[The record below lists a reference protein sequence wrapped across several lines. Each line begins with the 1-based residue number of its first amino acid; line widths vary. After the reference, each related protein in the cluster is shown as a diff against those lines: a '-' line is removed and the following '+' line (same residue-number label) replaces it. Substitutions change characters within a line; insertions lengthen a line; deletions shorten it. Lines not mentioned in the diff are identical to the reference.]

1 MAMFRNV
8 RSSSAFPRV
17 KVTVV
22 ILSILIGLVVT
33 LIVPLPGRAQNDF
46 VPLYSVNFDDGQAQ
60 DWNLVPGWTV
70 DSGNLIGSGH
80 HFATYTRGNWGA
92 QPFSLKFTLNDLSG
106 GLHVNIFARGHD
118 NGLDRY
124 AIGLRKI
131 DDSTLY
137 AYLFK
142 QIVNHSGGNDVEGTF
157 SVDFD
162 RTYTVEIISDNGT
175 IQVYVYKTQVS
186 SESAWLPLLNY
197 TDSSPLEPGTIS
209 FETLDDSYAAID
221 NVEVWGVQPPPT
233 TFTLTGEVFSGEMY
247 DDSHPLS
254 GVVVE
259 AYGSNNSYP
268 NTGQWLTQTTTDQS
282 GRYSLDVPAGYEFYF
297 IHAQT
302 PSGYEAVGA
311 DSVNG
316 SVRDPTWIEF
326 RGPLDNQ
333 ALSRNRF
340 WNRVPAPR
348 GPDLSVRRI
357 DYPHYEEHGYVLM
370 SVVVENIGNEDAPAN
385 QLVVADRDQRLTVV
399 RANMPRLRPS
409 EVAAVEVRVPVTDRD
424 RDRTY
429 EFDVTLDPDNR
440 IGELDE
446 ENNWASATV
455 FVPPPEAP
463 PPAPRTCPDLSV
475 RRIDDWHIEG
485 DYLML
490 TAVFANEGNAEA
502 PRSVAALS
510 DPDNFLPTVRSTV
523 TALGPDETVTLD
535 LGVSLAGAPRD
546 RSYVLDVMID
556 PDNRID
562 ELSESNNR
570 RSTSGIFIPRLRSS
584 PAEPSAPA
592 PPPVPPAGPPYVP
605 YDVLLI
611 IAVIILALWGMNR
624 LLRRRRPGRAPVAPV
639 VAPPVR
645 LIKLWITEGD
655 SGKGRLLKDN
665 KPLQVGAA
673 YSLHA
678 QLQPRGKQAAP
689 KRGAGEQSATPLD
702 VVFFSAENDF
712 TLGRKVAAI
721 DLPGK
726 GSSTTTHCAITP
738 REPGPH
744 RVRVCV
750 YYRNTLLQ
758 SAVLDAQVVKRRGRL
773 ARGLKPIARVIDY
786 VTSATLT
793 DLDRLPH
800 PALSVVTNQTHG
812 HTHWIGVFS
821 TGATSEVL
829 RTGDL
834 RTFETAKLTAMAR
847 KAREQ
852 LLAIETDQG
861 NYRFRTPLPLNSER
875 LAQVEQTLAAMA
887 INGWKLYHEL
897 FIAGAG
903 RQTNERLKAFK
914 DALASPS
921 LISVA
926 RCRDDSTT
934 VPWAALYSQYLD
946 TNEAGEIKLCEEFKA
961 QLAANQWSAD
971 QTTLSKK
978 HDLLDSPLACRGRS
992 QCPLKQEKSDRV
1004 VCPFGFWGM
1013 LHEIEQPLDQVTPT
1027 PDDQVPPE
1035 VIEKPLVGEVK
1046 RDIWLIH
1053 RRSDRVHI
1061 AMAVYPDMSGVAEH
1075 RADLERL
1082 YSGAQ
1087 VSIDYFDDRKRVL
1100 QSLKHGS
1107 EHVYYFFCH
1116 GEIAHDEFR
1125 LKLGPSG
1132 HPGYIS
1138 ANNLNPPEDG
1148 WHDAVHPLIILNGCE
1163 TMAVTPE
1170 LLHGFMGT
1178 LRHMGAAGIVGSEI
1192 PVYTRLARP
1201 FGCLILRQLIA
1212 GQSIGEA
1219 FLEARRH
1226 LQRQGN
1232 PLGLAYSF
1240 YALSSLHLHD
1250 PDSCAWCQ
1258 SHAVR
1263 QS

>member
-1 MAMFRNV
+1 MFRYA
-8 RSSSAFPRV
+8 RSSAASPRV
-17 KVTVV
+17 KVTAV
-22 ILSILIGLVVT
+22 ILSILIGLAVT
-33 LIVPLPGRAQNDF
+33 LTAPLLSRAQDNF
-46 VPLYSVNFDDGQAQ
+46 VLLYSDNFDDGQAQ
-60 DWNLVPGWTV
+60 DWDLEPGWAV
-70 DSGNLIGSGH
+70 DIGNLNGSGH
-80 HFATYTRGNWGA
+80 HFATYTRGNWGK
-92 QPFSLKFTLNDLSG
+92 QPFTLKFTLNQLSG

-131 DDSTLY
+131 DNSTLY

-142 QIVNHSGGNDVEGTF
+142 QIVNPSGGNAVEGTF
-157 SVDFD
+157 SVDFN
-162 RTYTVEIISDNGT
+162 RTYTVEISSDNGT
-175 IQVYVYKTQVS
+175 IQVYVYKTQVGS
-186 SESAWLPLLNY
+186 GSALLPLLSY
-197 TDSSPLEPGTIS
+197 TDNSPLEPGTIS
-209 FETLDDSYAAID
+209 FETLDDSSYARLD
-221 NVEVWGVQPPPT
+221 DVEVWGVQPPPT
-233 TFTLTGEVFSGEMY
+233 TFTFTGEVFSGEMY
-247 DDSHPLS
+247 DASQPLS

-259 AYGSNNSYP
+259 AYGSNNPYP
-268 NTGQWLTQTTTDQS
+268 NTGQWLTQTTTDQN
-282 GRYSLDVPAGYEFYF
+282 GQYSLDVPAGYEFYF
-297 IHAQT
+297 IHAET
-302 PSGYEAVGA
+302 PSGYEPVGA
-311 DSVNG
+311 DSING
-316 SVRDPTWIEF
+316 SVRDPAWIEF

-340 WNRVPAPR
+340 WHRIPAPR

-357 DYPHYEEHGYVLM
+357 DYPHYNERGYVLM
-370 SVVVENIGNEDAPAN
+370 SIVVENGGNEEAPAS
-385 QLVVADRDQRLTVV
+385 QLVVADHNQRLPAIRATVL
-399 RANMPRLRPS
+399 RLRPGA
-409 EVAAVEVRVPVTDRD
+409 VAPVEVQVPITDRD

-446 ENNWASATV
+446 ANNWASTTV
-455 FVPPPEAP
+455 FVPPPNVP
-463 PPAPRTCPDLSV
+463 PPPPRTGPDLSV

-485 DYLML
+485 DHLIL
-490 TAVFANEGNAEA
+490 RVVFANDGNAEA
-502 PRSVAALS
+502 PLSEAALS
-510 DPDNFLPTVRSTV
+510 DQDNRLSGARSTV
-523 TALGPDETVTLD
+523 PALRPNETVALD
-535 LGVSLAGAPRD
+535 VGVSLAGAPRN
-546 RSYVLDVMID
+546 RSYVLDIMID
-556 PDNRID
+556 PDNRIA

-570 RSTSGIFIPRLRSS
+570 RSTSGIFISPLPAQ
-584 PAEPSAPA
+584 PAEPPASA
-592 PPPVPPAGPPYVP
+592 PPPIPPAGPPYVP
-605 YDVLLI
+605 YDVLLV
-611 IAVIILALWGMNR
+611 IAAIILVLWGLNR
-624 LLRRRRPGRAPVAPV
+624 LLRRRRSGRAPAAPI
-639 VAPPVR
+639 APPIR

-655 SGKGRLLKDN
+655 SGKGRLWKDN
-665 KPLQVGAA
+665 KPLQVGAS
-673 YSLHA
+673 YSLHV
-678 QLQPRGKQAAP
+678 QVQPRGKQAAP
-689 KRGAGEQSATPLD
+689 KRGAGEQATTSLD

-721 DLPGK
+721 DLPGS
-726 GSSTTTHCAITP
+726 GSSTTTYCAMTP
-738 REPGPH
+738 REPGLH

-758 SAVLDAQVVKRRGRL
+758 SAMLDAQVVKRRGRL
-773 ARGLKPIARVIDY
+773 ARGLKPIERGIDY

-800 PALSVVTNQTHG
+800 PALNIVTNQTNC

-821 TGATSEVL
+821 TKADSEVL

-834 RTFETAKLTAMAR
+834 RTFETTKLTALAR

-852 LLAIETDQG
+852 LLAIENDQG
-861 NYRFRTPLPLNSER
+861 QYRFRAPLPLNGER
-875 LAQVEQTLAAMA
+875 LAQMEQTLIAMA
-887 INGWKLYHEL
+887 VNGWKLYHEL

-946 TNEAGEIKLCEEFKA
+946 TNEAGGIKLCEEFKA
-961 QLAANQWSAD
+961 QLAANQWSVD
-971 QTTLSKK
+971 QATLSKK
-978 HDLLDSPLACRGRS
+978 HDLLDSPQVCRGRP
-992 QCPLKQEKSDRV
+992 QCPLKQEQADRV

-1027 PDDQVPPE
+1027 PDDQIPPE
-1035 VIEKPLVGEVK
+1035 IIEKPLVGEIK

-1061 AMAVYPDMSGVAEH
+1061 AMAVYPDMAGVAEH
-1075 RADLERL
+1075 RVDLEKL
-1082 YSGAQ
+1082 YSGTQ
-1087 VSIDYFDDRKRVL
+1087 LSIDYFDDRKRVL

-1148 WHDAVHPLIILNGCE
+1148 WHDAVHPLIVLNGCE

-1226 LQRQGN
+1226 LQRLGN

-1258 SHAVR
+1258 AHAVR
-1263 QS
+1263 QA